1 MATSRLSV
9 FETRFK
15 VNGMNK
21 TRLLMDGNRLLVNGG
36 IQSVN
41 GSIQSV
47 NGSRL
52 LVDRNK
58 AVGNEYMDLV
68 NGNGNNYYF

>member
-9 FETRFK
+9 FETWFK
-15 VNGMNK
+15 VNGMNE
-21 TRLLMDGNRLLVNGG
+21 TRLLMDGNRLL
-36 IQSVN
+36 VN

-52 LVDRNK
+52 LVDRSSTEEDIFIYTVK
-58 AVGNEYMDLV
+58 GNR
-68 NGNGNNYYF
+68 NYWIEIDIK

>member
-1 MATSRLSV
+1 M
-9 FETRFK
+9 
-15 VNGMNK
+15 NGKNK
-21 TRLLMDGNRLLVNGG
+21 TRLLMNGNRLLL
-36 IQSVN
+36 N

-58 AVGNEYMDLV
+58 AVGNEYMELV
-68 NGNGNNYYF
+68 NGNGN